1 MKNSL
6 IKIDRVDFENANV
19 RSNIMALCGHCG
31 MVLDISE
38 MSYTRSYPI
47 HYLQ

>member
-31 MVLDISE
+31 MVLDSLTTHWK
-38 MSYTRSYPI
+38 MSK
-47 HYLQ
+47 